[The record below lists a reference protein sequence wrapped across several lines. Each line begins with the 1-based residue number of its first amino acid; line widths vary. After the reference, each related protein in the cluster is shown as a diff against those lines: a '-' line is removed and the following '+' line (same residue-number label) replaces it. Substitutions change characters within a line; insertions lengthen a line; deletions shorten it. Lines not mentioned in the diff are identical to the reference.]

1 MVQLVIKGNQTS
13 LIRWSAA
20 LLLLSF
26 GFAGPVR
33 AQFEQSHERPE
44 VTAQIE
50 IQLPEGQTPFVTVST
65 TENRI
70 SLDLPAG
77 AIVPMDLAAASGGFI
92 RFGRMMDQEDGRSRL
107 ELQLA
112 QGLLD
117 RIDYRPDRIVLHFE
131 SWLGLQERETTE
143 DDYLIGPQDLLQITV
158 HNDAKMSAY
167 LEVSK
172 NGMITVPLVGEVT
185 AAGLSP
191 RNLALRL
198 AELWGQSYLVDPKV
212 DVQVEEYRSQ
222 WAMLSGELRSP
233 GRVPLKG
240 VTTLKEALNEAGGFS
255 PIAGEEIVISHNA
268 ESLRAGEIIRVS
280 RRKFEEGTVN
290 PRLEHGDIV
299 TVTRIKYCFVD
310 GEVRRPGRVPITRG
324 LTLMQA
330 ISTVL
335 GVTEW
340 ANIKEIRVRK
350 EGETGAG
357 TIYNLKKIRR
367 GKSPDPLL
375 EGGEIIV
382 VGRRIL

>member
-1 MVQLVIKGNQTS
+1 MSTS
-13 LIRWSAA
+13 
-20 LLLLSF
+20 
-26 GFAGPVR
+26 
-33 AQFEQSHERPE
+33 
-44 VTAQIE
+44 
-50 IQLPEGQTPFVTVST
+50 
-65 TENRI
+65 
-70 SLDLPAG
+70 
-77 AIVPMDLAAASGGFI
+77 
-92 RFGRMMDQEDGRSRL
+92 
-107 ELQLA
+107 
-112 QGLLD
+112 
-117 RIDYRPDRIVLHFE
+117 
-131 SWLGLQERETTE
+131 
-143 DDYLIGPQDLLQITV
+143 
-158 HNDAKMSAY
+158 

-172 NGMITVPLVGEVT
+172 NGMITVPLVGAVT

-191 RNLALRL
+191 RSLALRL

-240 VTTLKEALNEAGGFS
+240 ATTLKEALNEAGGFS
-255 PIAGEEIVISHNA
+255 PIAGEEIVISHYVD
-268 ESLRAGEIIRVS
+268 SSRAGEIMRVS

-290 PRLEHGDIV
+290 PLLEHGDIV

-340 ANIKEIRVRK
+340 ADIKEIRVRK

-367 GKSPDPLL
+367 GKAADPLL